1 VSRPRQGGWAGSQ
14 PVPVLVAAVLVLL
27 AGCATDAGPVYRQSA
42 VSVLEATL
50 GEGRT
55 AELAGR
61 LWVEHR
67 STHALTVVVVG
78 ESDTGVGAE
87 TDWFEQLQPPG
98 VVGDR
103 VRERTVEALDA
114 TASAVQEVRISLERS
129 DRPGVRA
136 ALDDLHSAC
145 DDLESLA
152 EDLS

>member
-1 VSRPRQGGWAGSQ
+1 MHLVVRQASRN
-14 PVPVLVAAVLVLL
+14 
-27 AGCATDAGPVYRQSA
+27 DF
-42 VSVLEATL
+42 
-50 GEGRT
+50 
-55 AELAGR
+55 ELAGR

-87 TDWFEQLQPPG
+87 ADWFEQLQPPG
-98 VVGDR
+98 LVGDR

-114 TASAVQEVRISLERS
+114 TASAVQDVRISLERS

-136 ALDDLHSAC
+136 ALDELHSAC

>member
-1 VSRPRQGGWAGSQ
+1 MSTPPHGGARSPRPLLALLAAALL
-14 PVPVLVAAVLVLL
+14 LVA
-27 AGCATDAGPVYRQSA
+27 GCGTDAGPVYRQSA

-61 LWVEHR
+61 LWVERR
-67 STHALTVVVVG
+67 STHALSVVIVG

-87 TDWFEQLQPPG
+87 AQWFEQLQPPG
-98 VVGDR
+98 AVGDD
-103 VRERTVEALDA
+103 VRERTVDALDA
-114 TASAVQEVRISLERS
+114 TASAVQAVRISLERS
-129 DRPGVRA
+129 DRPGARA
-136 ALDDLHSAC
+136 ALDALHAAC